1 MWRLVRIGSHESLN
15 NKLSIKC
22 NHEQPILK
30 SVHWQS
36 HQRHDIEGV
45 SPCIHMPIIPFQI
58 NRYYTLVWSG
68 RPQHRCGSII
78 SLLLFECIRT
88 LLKSSNARFLDCPH
102 ICTHANAGETLER
115 RWWHLTV
122 CNHRRPWSTAVM
134 ASVWS
139 LLKSINARFLIM
151 SHPMCSNA
159 TNVVRMPSMTFDSIR
174 ARAKASMRTLH

>member
-45 SPCIHMPIIPFQI
+45 SPCIHMPIIPFQM
-58 NRYYTLVWSG
+58 NRYYTLV
-68 RPQHRCGSII
+68 
-78 SLLLFECIRT
+78 CIRT

-102 ICTHANAGETLER
+102 ICTHANAGKTLER

-151 SHPMCSNA
+151 SHPMRSNA